1 MAIQTAA
8 IATTAP
14 VKESKVRW
22 RIHELV
28 FVTLFVIIRIGAYVW
43 DMYQLDEQQIE
54 SYARLYS
61 NPDRDLPFNYYR
73 AVLLPQINSVLLL
86 YLCYIG
92 INKAVIPLVKKI
104 SFRDETAVIIRKLVL
119 AALVLVALSWFLAM
133 GFNTATYYARPWVY
147 NYRGFPFLAWLGYN
161 DHPLQSVWT
170 GFDRALWLLGIFCVV
185 TGVREVIIQ
194 YIERPVGV
202 RAYRILVLNQLTMAA
217 AVYCTVLAIILL
229 FDIFSGPAFRIVY
242 AGFIPATFLVFMV
255 NTYWVFPQRESASR
269 FSFKTLVQLLVVTFL
284 CTFIAFLFDGFSSM
298 PSKTFNFL
306 MTCWG
311 MQLVVTNP
319 ISWLIYQQ
327 RRDRILQLRGMEAA
341 LNKSRADLQF
351 LRSQINPHFLFNA
364 LNTLYGTALR
374 EKASD
379 TATGIQQL
387 GDMMRFML
395 HENHLDFIPMDKEIE
410 YLQHYI
416 SLQKLRIQHSPEIV
430 IEDVIQ
436 EELCQHQIAP
446 MLLIPF
452 VENAFKHGI
461 SLREPSWIKVSLVCE
476 EKQIRFSVH
485 NSVHPRLENDPEKER
500 SGIGL
505 QNVIERLKLVYPGKH
520 TIHISNSGQEFAVEL
535 SILI

>member
-1 MAIQTAA
+1 MQSTA
-8 IATTAP
+8 IATMAR

-22 RIHELV
+22 RAHELV
-28 FVTLFVIIRIGAYVW
+28 FVTLFVVIRIGVYVW

-54 SYARLYS
+54 AYAKLYS
-61 NPDRDLPFNYYR
+61 NPDPNLPFNYYR

-104 SFRDETAVIIRKLVL
+104 SFRDETAVILRRLVL
-119 AALVLVALSWFLAM
+119 AVVVLGALSWFLAL
-133 GFNTATYYARPWVY
+133 GINTATYYACPWIY
-147 NYRGFPFLAWLGYN
+147 NYSGFPFLAWLGYN

-170 GFDRALWLLGIFCVV
+170 GFDRALWLLGVFCVV
-185 TGVREVIIQ
+185 TGIREVIIH
-194 YIERPVGV
+194 YVERPAGG
-202 RAYRILVLNQLTMAA
+202 RSYRILVLNQFTMAA
-217 AVYCTVLAIILL
+217 VVYCTVLAVILM
-229 FDIFSGPAFRIVY
+229 FNIFAGPAFRIAYV
-242 AGFIPATFLVFMV
+242 GFIPATFLVFMV
-255 NTYWVFPQRESASR
+255 NTYWIFPQKEGSSS
-269 FSFKTLVQLLVVTFL
+269 FSFKTLVQLLFSSFL
-284 CTFIAFLFDGFSSM
+284 CTYITFLFDGFSDM
-298 PSKTFNFL
+298 PSRTFNFL
-306 MTCWG
+306 MICWG
-311 MQLVVTNP
+311 VQLVVTNP
-319 ISWLIYQQ
+319 VSWLIYQQ
-327 RRDRILQLRGMEAA
+327 RRDRILQLRGVEVE
-341 LNKSRADLQF
+341 LNKSKANLQF

-374 EKASD
+374 EKADD

-416 SLQKLRIQHSPEIV
+416 ALQKLRIQHSPGIV
-430 IEDVIQ
+430 IEDNIQ
-436 EELCQHQIAP
+436 EESCQHQIAP

-461 SLREPSWIKVSLVCE
+461 SLRDKSWIKVSLVCE
-476 EKQIRFSVH
+476 EKQIRFSVR
-485 NSVHPRLENDPEKER
+485 NSVHTRPENDPEKEQ

>member
-1 MAIQTAA
+1 MAIQASAMAA
-8 IATTAP
+8 MAP

-22 RIHELV
+22 RIHEFL
-28 FVTLFVIIRIGAYVW
+28 FVTLFVVIRIGSYVW
-43 DMYQLDEQQIE
+43 DMFRLDEQSLE
-54 SYARLYS
+54 SSYVIPYTNTQLA
-61 NPDRDLPFNYYR
+61 FNYYR

-104 SFRDETAVIIRKLVL
+104 SFRDDTAIIFRKLVL
-119 AALVLVALSWFLAM
+119 AALVFCAISWFLAL
-133 GFNTATYYARPWVY
+133 GFNTATYYARPWIY
-147 NYRGFPFLAWLGYN
+147 NYKGFPFLAWLGYN
-161 DHPLQSVWT
+161 DHPMQSLWT
-170 GFDRALWLLGIFCVV
+170 GFDRALWLLGIFSLV

-194 YIERPVGV
+194 YMERRTGV
-202 RAYRILVLNQLTMAA
+202 RAYRILVLNQFTMAA
-217 AVYCTVLAIILL
+217 AVYFTVLAAILM
-229 FDIFSGPAFRIVY
+229 FDIFSGPVFRITY
-242 AGFIPATFLVFMV
+242 IGFVPATFLVFMV
-255 NTYWVFPQRESASR
+255 NTYWIFPQRENGPR
-269 FSFKTLVQLLVVTFL
+269 FSFKTLVQLLAATFL
-284 CTFIAFLFDGFSSM
+284 CTFVCFLFDGFSSM
-298 PSKTFNFL
+298 PSKTFSFL

-341 LNKSRADLQF
+341 LNKSKADLQF

-374 EKASD
+374 EKAAD

-416 SLQKLRIQHSPEIV
+416 SLQKLRIQDSPEIV
-430 IEDVIQ
+430 IEDDIQ
-436 EELCQHQIAP
+436 EGACQHQIAP

-461 SLREPSWIKVSLVCE
+461 SLREPSWIRIALVCA
-476 EKQIRFSVH
+476 EKQIRFSVR
-485 NSVHPRLENDPEKER
+485 NSVHGRSAHDPEKDR
-500 SGIGL
+500 SGVGL
-505 QNVIERLKLVYPGKH
+505 QNVIERLKLVYPGRH
-520 TIHISNSGQEFAVEL
+520 TIHINNSGQEFAVEL
-535 SILI
+535 SILF

>member
-1 MAIQTAA
+1 MQTSA
-8 IATTAP
+8 IAATAP
-14 VKESKVRW
+14 LKEHKVRW
-22 RIHELV
+22 RAHELV
-28 FVTLFVIIRIGAYVW
+28 FVTLFAVIRIGAYVW
-43 DMYQLDEQQIE
+43 DKYQLDGQQLE
-54 SYARLYS
+54 PYAKLYS
-61 NPDRDLPFNYYR
+61 NPDVSFNYWR
-73 AVLLPQINSVLLL
+73 SVLLPQINSVLLL
-86 YLCYIG
+86 YMCYIG
-92 INKAVIPLVKKI
+92 INKGVIPLVKKI
-104 SFRDETAVIIRKLVL
+104 SFRDETAVIIRKLLL
-119 AALVLVALSWFLAM
+119 AALVLGVLSWFLAL
-133 GFNTATYYARPWVY
+133 GFNTATYYARPWIY

-161 DHPLQSVWT
+161 DHPMQSWWT
-170 GFDRALWLLGIFCVV
+170 GFDRALWLLGIFSVV

-194 YIERPVGV
+194 YMERRTGV
-202 RAYRILVLNQLTMAA
+202 RAYRILVLNQFTMAA
-217 AVYCTVLAIILL
+217 TVYFTVLAVILM
-229 FDIFSGPAFRIVY
+229 FDIFSGAVFRIIY

-255 NTYWVFPQRESASR
+255 NTYWIFPQRETASK
-269 FSFKTLVQLLVVTFL
+269 FSFRTLVQLLAATFL
-284 CTFIAFLFDGFSSM
+284 CTFIPFLFDGFSGM

-319 ISWLIYQQ
+319 VSWLIYQQ
-327 RRDRILQLRGMEAA
+327 RRDRILQLRGMEAE
-341 LNKSRADLQF
+341 LNRSKADLQF

-374 EKASD
+374 EKATD

-416 SLQKLRIQHSPEIV
+416 SLQKLRIQHSPDIV

-436 EELCQHQIAP
+436 EQLCNHQIAP

-461 SLREPSWIKVSLVCE
+461 SLREPSWIRISLVCE
-476 EKQIRFSVH
+476 EKQLRFSVR

-505 QNVIERLKLVYPGKH
+505 QNVIERLKLVYPARH
-520 TIHISNSGQEFAVEL
+520 TIHINNSAQEFTVEL
-535 SILI
+535 YILF

>member
-1 MAIQTAA
+1 M
-8 IATTAP
+8 
-14 VKESKVRW
+14 
-22 RIHELV
+22 HELI
-28 FVTLFVIIRIGAYVW
+28 FATLFVVIRIAAYVW
-43 DMYQLDEQQIE
+43 DMFKLDEQQLE
-54 SYARLYS
+54 SAYLIPYNNS
-61 NPDRDLPFNYYR
+61 NPPFSFSYYR

-104 SFRDETAVIIRKLVL
+104 SFRDETAAILRRLVL
-119 AALVLVALSWFLAM
+119 AVVVLVALSWFLAL
-133 GFNTATYYARPWVY
+133 GINTATYYARPWVY
-147 NYRGFPFLAWLGYN
+147 NYSGFPFLAWLGYN

-170 GFDRALWLLGIFCVV
+170 GFDRALWLLGVFCVV
-185 TGVREVIIQ
+185 TGVREVIIH
-194 YIERPVGV
+194 YVERPAGG
-202 RAYRILVLNQLTMAA
+202 RAYRILVMNQFTMAA
-217 AVYCTVLAIILL
+217 VVYCTLLAVILM
-229 FDIFSGPAFRIVY
+229 FNIFTGPAFRIIY

-255 NTYWVFPQRESASR
+255 NTYWIFPQKEGSSS
-269 FSFKTLVQLLVVTFL
+269 FSFKTLVQLLFSSFL
-284 CTFIAFLFDGFSSM
+284 CTFITFLFDGFSDM
-298 PSKTFNFL
+298 PSRTFNFL

-311 MQLVVTNP
+311 VQLVVTNP
-319 ISWLIYQQ
+319 VSWLIYQQ
-327 RRDRILQLRGMEAA
+327 RRDRILQLRGMEVE
-341 LNKSRADLQF
+341 LNKSKANLQL

-374 EKASD
+374 EKATD

-430 IEDVIQ
+430 IEDDIQ
-436 EELCQHQIAP
+436 EQSYHHQIAP

-461 SLREPSWIKVSLVCE
+461 SLREASWIKIALVCE
-476 EKQIRFSVH
+476 EKQIMFSVR
-485 NSVHPRLENDPEKER
+485 NSVHARPEHDPEKDR

-505 QNVIERLKLVYPGKH
+505 QNVIERLKLVYPGRH
-520 TIHISNSGQEFAVEL
+520 TIAINNNDWEFSVEL
-535 SILI
+535 TILI